1 MQCSPSYD
9 SNWCKQ
15 NGPTACWQQLHPRYW
30 AIKMSQQP
38 RDCVGRDTETPN
50 YVGSEGLGPSNPNQ
64 QKDTPFNILPIIY
77 TNAKIG

>member
-1 MQCSPSYD
+1 MLA
-9 SNWCKQ
+9 
-15 NGPTACWQQLHPRYW
+15 TATPAILGFT